1 MYDDHVA
8 ANAAQETAQP
18 SFATEE
24 PQEALPEQPGP
35 AVCEDASAQSAVQD
49 AAAAVETTRAFSERL
64 KAVSGRRVD
73 EFIAGM
79 GLQDHTGA
87 PIRTRAQYDAW
98 QAAKAAASASAAAPD
113 ALQPQNTAAAAP
125 EVQAE
130 QACMPERE
138 FSSASEEELS
148 ALRSEL
154 HRLQD
159 AERDRA
165 LLADPAQGAA
175 YALVRDKVQQ
185 LQQLCRNTGDEV
197 SLDAAYAAVL
207 LTELPALCRDAA
219 EKARS
224 EVLRTVQANGL
235 ASPGALG
242 DEANPQPLDFDNMS
256 SADFAEYHR
265 RALRGEWS

>member
-1 MYDDHVA
+1 MFDDRVA

-24 PQEALPEQPGP
+24 PKEALSEQTGP
-35 AVCEDASAQSAVQD
+35 AICEDASAQSAAQD

-98 QAAKAAASASAAAPD
+98 RAAKAAASASAAATGEP
-113 ALQPQNTAAAAP
+113 QPQNAAAAAP
-125 EVQAE
+125 GAPAEEVGTPGQE
-130 QACMPERE
+130 L
-138 FSSASEEELS
+138 SAGSEELF

-185 LQQLCRNTGDEV
+185 LQQLCRNTGEEV

-242 DEANPQPLDFDNMS
+242 DGAAPQPLDFDNMS

-265 RALRGEWS
+265 RALRGEWR